1 MPNEYDPDHAADEQ
15 DEPPE
20 LTDDDL
26 AGDIDEEPF

>member
-1 MPNEYDPDHAADEQ
+1 VIEYDPDHAADEQ